1 MKSGALSVPI
11 PGCSS
16 LHQSVIMNSSH
27 FAIGW
32 IYASNPFKIILKC
45 YLCNIQLIY
54 IMSTTAISI
63 RLDSDIKKQFEN
75 LCKEFGLSTNAAF
88 NLFARTV
95 VREQAIPFPISL
107 NGSESETKSSAAQKA
122 LDRVQSLSAQEAHE
136 WTDEEIDEL
145 IAAHRRKKRER

>member
-1 MKSGALSVPI
+1 MKPGA
-11 PGCSS
+11 
-16 LHQSVIMNSSH
+16 SSH
-27 FAIGW
+27 PHSGVQLPSPISHHELIALCDRLDLCL
-32 IYASNPFKIILKC
+32 NPFKIILIC

-107 NGSESETKSSAAQKA
+107 NGSESEKRSRVAQKA
-122 LDRVQSLSAQEAHE
+122 LDRAQSLSAQEAHE

>member
-1 MKSGALSVPI
+1 
-11 PGCSS
+11 
-16 LHQSVIMNSSH
+16 
-27 FAIGW
+27 
-32 IYASNPFKIILKC
+32 
-45 YLCNIQLIY
+45 
-54 IMSTTAISI
+54 MSTTAISI

-107 NGSESETKSSAAQKA
+107 KGSESEKRSTAAQKA
-122 LDRVQSLSAQEAHE
+122 LDKVQSLSAQEAHE

>member
-1 MKSGALSVPI
+1 
-11 PGCSS
+11 
-16 LHQSVIMNSSH
+16 
-27 FAIGW
+27 
-32 IYASNPFKIILKC
+32 
-45 YLCNIQLIY
+45 
-54 IMSTTAISI
+54 MSTTAISI

-107 NGSESETKSSAAQKA
+107 KGSESEKRSTVAQKA
-122 LDRVQSLSAQEAHE
+122 LDKVQSRSAQEAHE

>member
-1 MKSGALSVPI
+1 
-11 PGCSS
+11 
-16 LHQSVIMNSSH
+16 
-27 FAIGW
+27 
-32 IYASNPFKIILKC
+32 
-45 YLCNIQLIY
+45 
-54 IMSTTAISI
+54 MSTTAISI

-107 NGSESETKSSAAQKA
+107 NGSESDRRSVAAQNA
-122 LDRVQSLSAQEAHE
+122 LDKVQSLSAQEVHE

-145 IAAHRRKKRER
+145 IAAHRRKKREQR